1 MPGVLEKQL
10 ALAIDKRIAVF
21 SSRIAD
27 GSILQDE
34 MQLRTVAYLISE
46 IVQPCCCMMC
56 NKEKLKSMLS
66 LTTSFSESSAIVLET
81 LSELIYND
89 LARCNGLG

>member
-1 MPGVLEKQL
+1 MPGVLEKHL
-10 ALAIDKRIAVF
+10 AQAIDKRIAVF
-21 SSRIAD
+21 APHIVD

-46 IVQPCCCMMC
+46 IVQPCCCMLC
-56 NKEKLKSMLS
+56 NKAKLEEMLT
-66 LTTSFSESSAIVLET
+66 LTQCCAKQPKVVIT
-81 LSELIYND
+81 LAELVYND

>member
-46 IVQPCCCMMC
+46 IVQPCCCMLC
-56 NKEKLKSMLS
+56 NKAKLQKMLA
-66 LTTSFSESSAIVLET
+66 LTQCCAKQPEVTTALA
-81 LSELIYND
+81 ELVYND